1 MGRNNEVNGTLRS
14 GTLCMGAYPA
24 MKRTR
29 KAIDRAR
36 KNKPIRQV
44 AAIPYRISAAGELQ
58 ILLITSRTTG
68 RFIVP
73 KGWPQKRRSDR
84 KTAALEALEEAGA
97 IGRIHKRSIGRY
109 RYWKRLGRSFV
120 PVVVAVHLLSVDSV
134 RPDWK
139 EARSRRRAWLT
150 PFDAAR
156 LVDEPQLVT
165 LLNGLAF
172 EALAPTVPR

>member
-1 MGRNNEVNGTLRS
+1 
-14 GTLCMGAYPA
+14 

-29 KAIDRAR
+29 KAIRRAK

-44 AAIPYRISAAGELQ
+44 AVIPYRISTSGELQ
-58 ILLITSRTTG
+58 VMLITSRSTR

-73 KGWPQKRRSDR
+73 KGWPEKNRSDR

-97 IGRIHKRSIGRY
+97 AGKIHKRPIGRY
-109 RYWKRLGRSFV
+109 RYWKRFRSGFV
-120 PVVVAVHLLSVDSV
+120 PVVVTVHLLSVETLHD
-134 RPDWK
+134 DWK
-139 EARSRRRAWLT
+139 EARARRRAWLA
-150 PFDAAR
+150 PADAAT

-172 EALAPTVPR
+172 EVLTPP